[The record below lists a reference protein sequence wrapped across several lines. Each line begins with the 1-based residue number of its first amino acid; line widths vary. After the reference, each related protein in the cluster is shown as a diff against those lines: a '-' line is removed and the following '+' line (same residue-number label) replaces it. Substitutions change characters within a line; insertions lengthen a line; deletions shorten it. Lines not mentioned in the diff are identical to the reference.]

1 MFDLSPKTGIFKAIM
16 RLILLI
22 AVAGGLGAISRYALS
37 CAAVRVLGSDFPYGT
52 LLVNILGCL
61 LIGLLMHIGLTT
73 DIIPRSL
80 GLVLSIGF
88 LGSFTTFSMFSYE
101 TVRYI
106 QDGAWLGVAGNIG
119 ANVILGILAT
129 IAGLTLGQVIFG
141 GSS

>member
-1 MFDLSPKTGIFKAIM
+1 MKELVFLG
-16 RLILLI
+16 L
-22 AVAGGLGAISRYALS
+22 AGALGALSRYGLS

-61 LIGLLMHIGLTT
+61 GLGLLMHIGLTT

-80 GLVLSIGF
+80 GVVLSVGF

-106 QDGAWLGVAGNIG
+106 QNGAWFSVAGNIS
-119 ANVILGILAT
+119 ANVVLGILAT
-129 IAGLTLGQVIFG
+129 IAGLSIGQVIFG